1 MSKQDG
7 SGRQVTDAPS
17 ADTTAHILHM
27 DMDAFFA
34 SVELLEHPELVG
46 KPVIVGHRSPA
57 LGRHRRHLRG
67 AQVRRQLG
75 DADGR
80 RAAPLPAGDR
90 ARAAFRA
97 VHALLGAGHALLGEV
112 TPLVEPL
119 SIDEAFLDVAGA
131 LKLLGTP
138 WQIGT
143 RLRERI
149 HSETGLRASVGA
161 AATKYVAKLAS
172 SRAKPDGLLVV
183 PLAETVAFL
192 HPQPVSALW
201 GVGGKSEEQLAR
213 LGLRTIGDV
222 AEVPL
227 DALTRAVGPAA
238 AARLHDLAWGR
249 DPRGIDLDRLEK
261 SIGHETTFETD
272 VTDAADD
279 PSHPAR
285 RSRMAVAVRLRRAG
299 VQARTVAIKLRFE
312 DFSTITR
319 SRTLAEP
326 TDLARRIYEESRSLY
341 DAASEGGR
349 PVRLIGVRGEQ
360 LVGAVASLGLW
371 DDDEAWRDAEYTVDA
386 VTTKFGPGALRPAAL
401 LRRGPAAPVRARR
414 RLSPEPKRRCRP
426 GTVDQVSETGERAAF
441 RATAAAEQLSPA
453 FPERAARGTVAALR
467 AWQQE
472 ALDHYFSAH
481 PSRLPGVGDT
491 RRRQDHV
498 RAPAGAASCC
508 RSA

>member
-1 MSKQDG
+1 VSKQDG

-46 KPVIVGHRSPA
+46 KPVIVGHRSPRSVVTAATYEARKYGVNSAMPMAVA
-57 LGRHRRHLRG
+57 LRRCPQAIVLEPHFERYTHYS
-67 AQVRRQLG
+67 AQVLR
-75 DADGR
+75 
-80 RAAPLPAGDR
+80 
-90 ARAAFRA
+90 
-97 VHALLGAGHALLGEV
+97 LLSEV

-183 PLAETVAFL
+183 PLADTVAFL

-201 GVGGKSEEQLAR
+201 GVGAKAEEQLTR

-222 AEVPL
+222 AEAPL
-227 DALTRAVGPAA
+227 DALTHALGPATA
-238 AARLHDLAWGR
+238 TRLHELAWGR
-249 DPRGIDLDRLEK
+249 DPRAIDTASTEK

-272 VTDAADD
+272 VTDAAVIHRTLLALSDG
-279 PSHPAR
+279 
-285 RSRMAVAVRLRRAG
+285 VAVRLRRAG
-299 VQARTVAIKLRFE
+299 VQARTVTIKLRFE
-312 DFSTITR
+312 DFSTISR

-341 DAASEGGR
+341 DAASQGGR
-349 PVRLIGVRGEQ
+349 PVRLVGVRGEQ

-371 DDDEAWRDAEYTVDA
+371 DDDEAWRDTEYTVDA
-386 VTTKFGPGALRPAAL
+386 VTSKFGVGALRPAAL
-401 LRRGPAAPVRARR
+401 LKQTQQRRFG
-414 RLSPEPKRRCRP
+414 
-426 GTVDQVSETGERAAF
+426 
-441 RATAAAEQLSPA
+441 
-453 FPERAARGTVAALR
+453 
-467 AWQQE
+467 
-472 ALDHYFSAH
+472 H
-481 PSRLPGVGDT
+481 GD
-491 RRRQDHV
+491 D
-498 RAPAGAASCC
+498 
-508 RSA
+508 